1 MKIFAK
7 IRFFIKAFTIYL
19 VAGGVMVP
27 LMLIFKDR
35 SYILHRYN
43 AIIMKL
49 MVV

>member
-35 SYILHRYN
+35 SYILHVD
-43 AIIMKL
+43 IMP
-49 MVV
+49 